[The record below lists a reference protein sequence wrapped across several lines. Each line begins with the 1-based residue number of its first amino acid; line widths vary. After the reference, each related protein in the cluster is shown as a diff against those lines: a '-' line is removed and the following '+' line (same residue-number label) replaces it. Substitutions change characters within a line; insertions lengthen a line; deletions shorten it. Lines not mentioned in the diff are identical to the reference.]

1 LINPFKI
8 DVEKMNCAGS
18 SYCQIIGWSLTM
30 NFFWDPSEIF
40 KLLGMIETLFTYL
53 WSCGCLRW
61 RWWWIYSHGCELE
74 NMFLILTSEIIQTLL
89 RRTFDGGSLEDSMDD
104 REVDSR

>member
-1 LINPFKI
+1 MVVVFIEDDDDELIRMAA
-8 DVEKMNCAGS
+8 EK
-18 SYCQIIGWSLTM
+18 
-30 NFFWDPSEIF
+30 D
-40 KLLGMIETLFTYL
+40 LL
-53 WSCGCLRW
+53 
-61 RWWWIYSHGCELE
+61 CELE